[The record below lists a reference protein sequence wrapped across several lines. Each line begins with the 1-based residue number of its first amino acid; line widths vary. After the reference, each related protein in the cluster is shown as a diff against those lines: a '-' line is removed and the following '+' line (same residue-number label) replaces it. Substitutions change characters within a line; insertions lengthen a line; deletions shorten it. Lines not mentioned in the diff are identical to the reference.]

1 MTPLQQL
8 EQKIFDKLP
17 ELKQLGVGCE
27 MRFKDNDTFT
37 FTCFSIKKGYYRFTD
52 QNATSYGWDENDLKA
67 SFDIIGKPPTL
78 VDVLKWAKLP
88 FKTAEETYFSYGL
101 IRERIL
107 ELWNLNSIYLRDQDE
122 ALINFLN
129 DL

>member
-8 EQKIFDKLP
+8 EAKIYASNP

-37 FTCFSIKKGYYRFTD
+37 FTCFSIKKGHYRFTD

-78 VDVLKWAKLP
+78 VDVLKYMKTLP
-88 FKTAEETYFSYGL
+88 INQEKEVFSLLYG
-101 IRERIL
+101 
-107 ELWNLNSIYLRDQDE
+107 WNLNSIYLRDQEE

-129 DL
+129 NLDNGL